1 MASPDD
7 LDSFDLRLL
16 ALMQDDARASAAALS
31 EAVGLSVPACYRR
44 IQRLRR
50 IGAIKRDVSIVD
62 PVTMGWP
69 LTIIVLVTLDRESER
84 ILDDFRR
91 AIARVPEVIEAWYVT
106 GEHDFVL
113 RMVARDMSS
122 FDKQISDLLY
132 SKPFIRSF
140 KTLVTFR
147 NLKPLS
153 GIPATRRIGKIDESG
168 DR

>member
-1 MASPDD
+1 
-7 LDSFDLRLL
+7 
-16 ALMQDDARASAAALS
+16 
-31 EAVGLSVPACYRR
+31 
-44 IQRLRR
+44 
-50 IGAIKRDVSIVD
+50 
-62 PVTMGWP
+62 MGWP

-91 AIARVPEVIEAWYVT
+91 AIARVPEVIGAWYVT

-153 GIPATRRIGKIDESG
+153 GIPSARSIEKIDQSG
-168 DR
+168 DP

>member
-1 MASPDD
+1 MALLDD

-16 ALMQDDARASAAALS
+16 TMMQDDARVSAAAMS
-31 EAVGLSVPACYRR
+31 EGVGLSVPACYRR

-69 LTIIVLVTLDRESER
+69 LTIIVLVTLDREGQR
-84 ILDDFRR
+84 ILDDFHR
-91 AIARVPEVIEAWYVT
+91 AIAAVPEIVEAWYVT

-113 RMVARDMSS
+113 RMVARDMPS
-122 FDKQISDLLY
+122 FDRQISELLY

-153 GIPATRRIGKIDESG
+153 GIPPARQRG
-168 DR
+168 R